1 MVAGDSAGAEARRQV
16 ALAEAHDRAAAEARA
31 AARRFGLAEVTERAT
46 ARTLAPLSGLGYF
59 LLADRRWPGT
69 RRAQIDLIVI
79 GPGGVFIVD
88 TKAWSE
94 VAVDEGRVYRGD
106 ADGTDDLLSLVDL
119 VADTQAELAEVG
131 LAPGEVRAL
140 VVLAGRAGIDAS
152 VRGLRLVG
160 ERDALR
166 AIASHGQRLTPSQ
179 VDVVMARA
187 LAFFPQAA
195 PPAPVVATVP
205 EPVVPAHRPAEP
217 PDAVLT
223 PDEVGDALLTH
234 DDVGDALLQ
243 AVLAQPIEEWMSFL
257 HPSQAKVV
265 RRTFNGPSRIRGP
278 AGTGKTVVGLH
289 RAAHLARTKPGR
301 VLVTTFIRTLPD
313 VLGALLTRLAPETV
327 DRVDFCGIHAFA
339 RRTLLERGVDLRLEP
354 SQSAEAF
361 ALAWERVGAGSSLGR
376 LDQRY
381 WSDEIRY
388 VLKGRG
394 ITTWE
399 AYADLSRTG
408 RRHRLD
414 LNGRRA
420 VWDLYEAYDG
430 ELRRRRVHDYADV
443 ILLAE
448 AELRREPMR
457 GVYSSVLVD
466 EAQDLSCA
474 MVRMLHSLVG
484 DDPDGLTLIGDGQQ
498 SIYPGG
504 YSLAEAGVSVATR
517 GVVFDVNYRN
527 TGQIVS
533 FAQRLVDGDEYPDIE
548 GVVARGDVPSSV
560 PRSGPEP
567 VIARFD
573 RRPELN
579 AKMIERITSVTK
591 GIDTGLGDVAVLCL
605 TRTAAASA
613 ANALRRAGVPV
624 IRLDEYDGTPVAAVK
639 VGTIKRAKGLEFKQ
653 VLIPDIRRDQTA
665 LEPPPSDTEH
675 ERWDLTR
682 RELYVGM
689 TRARDGLWVGVGS

>member
-1 MVAGDSAGAEARRQV
+1 MAGGGAAGLDAEFGEDLKKVLFHR
-16 ALAEAHDRAAAEARA
+16 
-31 AARRFGLAEVTERAT
+31 GLADAQDGRDVTVR
-46 ARTLAPLSGLGYF
+46 LALRDPEQYL
-59 LLADRRWPGT
+59 
-69 RRAQIDLIVI
+69 
-79 GPGGVFIVD
+79 
-88 TKAWSE
+88 
-94 VAVDEGRVYRGD
+94 GD
-106 ADGTDDLLSLVDL
+106 AGS
-119 VADTQAELAEVG
+119 E
-131 LAPGEVRAL
+131 
-140 VVLAGRAGIDAS
+140 
-152 VRGLRLVG
+152 
-160 ERDALR
+160 
-166 AIASHGQRLTPSQ
+166 
-179 VDVVMARA
+179 
-187 LAFFPQAA
+187 
-195 PPAPVVATVP
+195 
-205 EPVVPAHRPAEP
+205 
-217 PDAVLT
+217 
-223 PDEVGDALLTH
+223 
-234 DDVGDALLQ
+234 
-243 AVLAQPIEEWMSFL
+243 
-257 HPSQAKVV
+257 AKVV

-381 WSDEIRY
+381 WSDEIRC

-591 GIDTGLGDVAVLCL
+591 GIDTGPGDV
-605 TRTAAASA
+605 
-613 ANALRRAGVPV
+613 
-624 IRLDEYDGTPVAAVK
+624 
-639 VGTIKRAKGLEFKQ
+639 AKGLEFKQ